1 MRSSW
6 ARRPLA
12 ASRFFGS
19 GMAPAAP
26 TPSRQG
32 SERRG
37 FFASLVDV
45 LHHSRRLQAESI
57 LRQFRHLIANADKR
71 AAFNQISNLEDRSQ
85 NRDQRE
91 DRS

>member
-1 MRSSW
+1 MRH
-6 ARRPLA
+6 ARFLR
-12 ASRFFGS
+12 S

-57 LRQFRHLIANADKR
+57 LRQYRHLIANADER
-71 AAFNQISNLEDRSQ
+71 AAFNQLSNLEDRD
-85 NRDQRE
+85 NVRH
-91 DRS
+91 